1 MPEPR
6 DEKPIDGLDW
16 LRASPRSELDR
27 RRARRRILAAA
38 SPLLAKRRPASSW
51 DILAGWARP
60 GLVAAS
66 IALAIAVGAVQLTG
80 SRESRPTPVALDD
93 VLMGEGGGAAVLAVL
108 VGNQEPD
115 VEAVLAA
122 ELGEPRAEPASPDFP
137 RERKQR

>member
-1 MPEPR
+1 MPEPTDDR
-6 DEKPIDGLDW
+6 PIEGLDH
-16 LRASPRSELDR
+16 LRASPRSQLDR
-27 RRARRRILAAA
+27 QRARRRILTAA

-66 IALAIAVGAVQLTG
+66 IALAIAVGAVQLTS
-80 SRESRPTPVALDD
+80 SRASRPAPVALDD

-108 VGNQEPD
+108 VGTQEPD

-122 ELGEPRAEPASPDFP
+122 ELGERSLPPSAELIPE
-137 RERKQR
+137 REQR